1 MVGNLSRSHM
11 VSVVDDDKA
20 IREALSNLLESE
32 GLHVETFGSAEEF
45 VTSPPAARRSCLI
58 LDVQLPRMSG
68 LELQHRLPQKK
79 RSTSIIF
86 INGRGDDATRDRA
99 LLNGAVAFFIK
110 PFDSNAL
117 LEAVRSTL
125 K

>member
-1 MVGNLSRSHM
+1 MVGNLSRSYT

-20 IREALSNLLESE
+20 IREALSNLLELE

-45 VTSPPAARRSCLI
+45 VTSPPAARGSCLI
-58 LDVQLPRMSG
+58 LDVQLPGMSG
-68 LELQHRLPQKK
+68 LELQHRLSQNKDSI
-79 RSTSIIF
+79 STIF
-86 INGRGDDATRDRA
+86 ITGRGDDAVRDRA
-99 LLNGAVAFFIK
+99 LLSGAVAFFLK